1 MTLGWEIAPDLL
13 SMRSTITALAFAFCV
28 FANAGM
34 PAEIIFW
41 STPTVPG
48 KVTTSGAE
56 IHFTGDIDPVIAT
69 TIVDLIRRDKYDTLQ
84 LRSDGGDP
92 VAARSIGIAVFDHH
106 MTVVV
111 AGPCASSCARYIFTA
126 AKQKRIE
133 PDAFVMFSEHQ
144 SYHDYVQNL
153 VQLSVKQKADGD
165 SSLSREEKQALYA
178 GRRWVGA
185 EEDYFTKI
193 GVDMRITRLGYI
205 PGRSVSYWLLTGN
218 RMAEFGV
225 SDVTLP
231 DNYASQEYCD
241 KMKISGIVR
250 FDAQCL

>member
-1 MTLGWEIAPDLL
+1 MK
-13 SMRSTITALAFAFCV
+13 SMITALAFAFCV
-28 FANAGM
+28 LANAGM
-34 PAEIIFW
+34 PAERVFW

-48 KVTTSGAE
+48 KVTTSGTE
-56 IHFTGDIDPVIAT
+56 IHFTGDIDAVIAT
-69 TIVDLIRRDKYDTLQ
+69 TIVDLIRRDKYDTLK
-84 LRSDGGDP
+84 LESDGGD
-92 VAARSIGIAVFDHH
+92 VLAARSIGVALFDHQ

-111 AGPCASSCARYIFTA
+111 TGPCRSSCARYIFTA

-144 SYHDYVQNL
+144 SYRDYVQNL
-153 VQLSVKQKADGD
+153 IQLSEKLSGNDD
-165 SSLSREEKQALYA
+165 SALSGEEKKALYF
-178 GRRWVGA
+178 GKKWVKL

-193 GVDMRITRLGYI
+193 GVDIGITRLGYV
-205 PGRSVSYWLLTGN
+205 PGRSVSYWLLSGN

-225 SDVTLP
+225 SNVSLP